1 MPLQTQSFQ
10 TIVDDMVAAIQAN
23 SNQLVDFSTGSIL
36 RALCES
42 NAANSLWI
50 QGLISALLAVT
61 RLSTSHGND
70 VDTFIADFGYS
81 RPPAVAAT
89 GQVTFSRTVTT
100 SASNIPADGS
110 TLVGTTPTS
119 IGQQIIFSVYAD
131 PTNPNYNSASNS
143 YVMAIGISS
152 INVPVQAVVA
162 GSSGNVLAGQI
173 NTILSNLIN
182 VNSVTN
188 SSDFTNGSNA
198 ASDDQTRTDFVLYLQ
213 GLFRAT
219 LQAIEFAV
227 ANVPGVERYVVV
239 ENIDYSTNTTR
250 LGYFYVIAD
259 DGTGSPPGNLI
270 ISVQNAVE
278 AYRGLTIQYE
288 VHAPVPFALT
298 IVLDA
303 FITSGIS
310 QSQATAYIQQAITTF
325 VMNLPIAGTIYYSK
339 LYEVIWDSQ
348 AGPYL
353 INVNSLTINGMSTDV
368 TAPYKDAF
376 TINSITVNYP

>member
-50 QGLISALLAVT
+50 QGLISSLLAVT

-81 RPPAVAAT
+81 RPPAVVAS

-110 TLVGTTPTS
+110 ILVGTSPTS
-119 IGQQIIFSVYAD
+119 NGQQIIFSVYAD
-131 PTNPNYNSASNS
+131 STNPNYNASSNS

-152 INVPVQAVVA
+152 INVPVQALIA
-162 GSSGNVLAGQI
+162 GMSGNVLAGQI

-188 SSDFTNGSNA
+188 ASDFTNGADA
-198 ASDDQTRTDFVLYLQ
+198 ASDDQTKTDFVLYLQ

-219 LQAIEFAV
+219 LQAIQFSV
-227 ANVPGVERYVVV
+227 ANVSGVERYIVV
-239 ENIDYSTNTTR
+239 ENVDYSTNTTR

-259 DGTGSPPGNLI
+259 DGTGSPPSSLI
-270 ISVQNAVE
+270 TNVQNAVE
-278 AYRGLTIQYE
+278 NYRGLTIQYE
-288 VHAPVPFALT
+288 VHAPIAYPLT
-298 IVLDA
+298 FSLNL
-303 FITSGIS
+303 FITSSIS
-310 QSQATAYIQQAITTF
+310 QSQATAYVTSAITSY
-325 VMNLPIAGTIYYSK
+325 VQSLPIAGTISYSK
-339 LYEVIWDSQ
+339 VYEVIWDSA
-348 AGPYL
+348 AGPY
-353 INVNSLTINGMSTDV
+353 ITNVTGLTINSGTSDI

-376 TINSITVNYP
+376 TLNSVTVNYP